1 MLSVVCVGSSSHA
14 ILCLSLVTP
23 QVPAATTR
31 LTVAFDG
38 RENLNRKWCSTHLL
52 QDGGPP
58 SFQDTGSSTNHPFC
72 NTHMETKDAVIRWS
86 SGPG

>member
-1 MLSVVCVGSSSHA
+1 MLSVVRVGSSFHA
-14 ILCLSLVTP
+14 TLCLSLATP

-38 RENLNRKWCSTHLL
+38 RESLNRKWCSTHLL

-86 SGPG
+86 LGPG